1 MKLFKMIKNVLAGV
15 FLLTALAAMMV
26 GTASAKSL
34 YVIANINANPT
45 PIQTYDIQGAPNYLV
60 FQATQ
65 DVTRFGGGAV
75 GLAIDNISA
84 KLFVTYEI
92 SNTIQLLDA
101 TNFANLGTTTAPGAT
116 NLSGIAVDQ
125 GKNKVYT
132 VDRNTNYLYVYS
144 WDSST
149 NTLTLDGGA
158 PVQLTGVYLAH
169 GLALD
174 EKLGLLYVGDRTT
187 TVRYY
192 DTNAL
197 GSSPVVEVGNVNLY
211 AEGQTVMGIAVDSQ
225 RNLLYT
231 GNAYPG
237 YGSLGKLVKYDLN
250 TDTISAYTLPG
261 ANPNYYLGD
270 NIIGV
275 AVDELTG
282 NVYVTTGNQATGG
295 TDTLIVFDSNLAV
308 LKNDI
313 GPIGNPT
320 GIAIPRADIS
330 FNPLNLTKS
339 DTPDPVETGANLT
352 YEVCFDNVDNTLDVD
367 NVTIVDQLSAET
379 TFVSATGGGIYASGP
394 HTVTWNEGTV
404 AAGAAQVCHELVVTV
419 NAVPNTTILNS
430 VTIDSDDTPPT
441 TQTED
446 TTVIPLQVQLVAFDI
461 KPQSCPNPLNV
472 SSGGVMPAAILGTE
486 DLDVT
491 QIDPTS
497 IKLEGVSPMRWSE
510 EDVATP
516 FEPFTGKQ
524 DAYDCT
530 IEGPDGYVDLAMKFK
545 KQEIIA
551 AIGDVSDGDVLV
563 LTVNA
568 QLFDG
573 TAIQGEDVVV
583 ILK

>member
-1 MKLFKMIKNVLAGV
+1 MIKHVLSGV
-15 FLLTALAAMMV
+15 LLTALAIMMV

-34 YVIANINANPT
+34 YVIANINASPT

-60 FQATQ
+60 FQSETG
-65 DVTRFGGGAV
+65 VTRFGGGAV
-75 GLAIDNISA
+75 GLAIDNVSA

-101 TNFANLGTTTAPGAT
+101 TNFDDLGTTTAPGAT
-116 NLSGIAVDQ
+116 NLPGIAVDQ
-125 GKNKVYT
+125 GKNKVYI
-132 VDRNTNYLYVYS
+132 VDRNTNQLYVYS

-149 NTLTLDGGA
+149 DTLTLDGGA
-158 PVQLTGVYLAH
+158 PVTLTGVNLAH

-192 DTNAL
+192 DTNTL
-197 GSSPVVEVGNVNLY
+197 GTSPVAEAGNVDLS

-231 GNAYPG
+231 GNAHSSL
-237 YGSLGKLVKYDLN
+237 GSLGKLVKYDLN
-250 TDTISAYTLPG
+250 TDVINSYTLPG
-261 ANPNYYLGD
+261 SSSGD

-275 AVDELTG
+275 GVDEVTG
-282 NVYVTTGNQATGG
+282 NVYVSTGNQGSGG
-295 TDTLIVFDSNLAV
+295 TDTLIVFDSDLTV

-313 GPIGNPT
+313 GEIGNPT

-330 FNPLNLTKS
+330 FNPLNLTKT
-339 DTPDPVETGANLT
+339 DNPDPVETGADLT
-352 YEVCFDNVDNTLDVD
+352 YTICFNNEDNTEDVD
-367 NVTIVDQLSAET
+367 NVSIVDQLPAET
-379 TFVSATGGGIYASGP
+379 TFVSATDGGVYESVA

-404 AAGAAQVCHELVVTV
+404 DAGATQVCHDLVVTV
-419 NAVPNTTILNS
+419 NAEPDTTIFNS
-430 VTIDSDDTPPT
+430 ATIDSDDTPPT

-446 TTVIPLQVQLVAFDI
+446 TTVIPVQVIYVPFDI
-461 KPQSCPNPLNV
+461 KPQSCRNPLNV
-472 SSGGVMPAAILGTE
+472 SSGGVITAAILGTE

-497 IKLEGVSPMRWSE
+497 IKLVGVTPIRWNE

-516 FEPFTGKQ
+516 FEPYTGKQ
-524 DAYDCT
+524 DAFDCT
-530 IEGPDGYVDLAMKFK
+530 TEGPDGYIDLTMKFK
-545 KQEIIA
+545 KKEIVA
-551 AIGDVSDGDVLV
+551 AIGVVSDGDVLV

-573 TAIQGEDVVV
+573 TAIEGEDVVV

>member
-1 MKLFKMIKNVLAGV
+1 MKLFMMRKNVLSGI
-15 FLLTALAAMMV
+15 LLIALAAMMV

-34 YVIANINANPT
+34 YVIADINAIPT
-45 PIQTYDIQGAPNYLV
+45 PIEAYDIQGAPNYLV
-60 FQATQ
+60 FQTTTG
-65 DVTRFGGGAV
+65 VPRFGWGGV
-75 GLAIDNISA
+75 GLAIDNVSA
-84 KLFVTYEI
+84 KLFVTYEQ

-101 TNFANLGTTTAPGAT
+101 TNFADLGTTTAPGAT
-116 NLSGIAVDQ
+116 NLAGIAVDQ

-132 VDRNTNYLYVYS
+132 VDRVTNNLYVYS

-149 NTLTLDGGA
+149 NKLTLDGGA
-158 PVQLTGVYLAH
+158 AVQLTGVTQAY

-174 EKLGLLYVGDRTT
+174 EKRGRLFVGDANTT
-187 TVRYY
+187 TVLYY
-192 DTNAL
+192 DTGSLA
-197 GSSPVVEVGNVNLY
+197 SSPVAAAGSVDLS

-231 GNAYPG
+231 GNAYGPF
-237 YGSLGKLVKYDLN
+237 GSLGKLVKYDLN
-250 TDTISAYTLPG
+250 TATISAYTLPG
-261 ANPNYYLGD
+261 APVSGSYIGD

-275 AVDELTG
+275 AVDEDTG
-282 NVYVTTGNQATGG
+282 NVYVTTGNQGSGG
-295 TDTLIVFDSNLAV
+295 TDTLIVFDSDLTV

-313 GPIGNPT
+313 GDIGNPT
-320 GIAIPRADIS
+320 GIAIGRTSI
-330 FNPLNLTKS
+330 NPLNLTKT
-339 DTPDPVETGANLT
+339 DNPDPVETGANLT
-352 YEVCFDNVDNTLDVD
+352 YTICFDNEDNTLDVD
-367 NVTIVDQLSAET
+367 NVTLVDQLPAET
-379 TFVSATGGGIYASGP
+379 TFVSATGGGVYASVP

-404 AAGAAQVCHELVVTV
+404 AAGATQVCHDLVVTV
-419 NAVPNTTILNS
+419 NALPNTTILNR

-446 TTVIPLQVQLVAFDI
+446 TTVIDVQVQYVAFDI

-472 SSGGVMPAAILGTE
+472 LSGGVIPVAILGTE

-497 IKLEGVSPMRWSE
+497 VKLEGVSPMRWSV

-530 IEGPDGYVDLAMKFK
+530 IEGPDGYLDLTMKFK
-545 KQEIIA
+545 KQELID
-551 AIGDVSDGDVLV
+551 AIGDVNDGDVLV
-563 LTVNA
+563 LTVSG
-568 QLFDG
+568 QLLDG
-573 TAIQGEDVVV
+573 TAIEGEDVVV